1 MTLTDLSRHFTM
13 VLRFSLF
20 LTAEDAEM
28 GNRDKRGREKRKPK
42 KTAIQPAS
50 ASARPVPV
58 YTPAA
63 PAQQEQTDMAPVKI
77 P

>member
-1 MTLTDLSRHFTM
+1 
-13 VLRFSLF
+13 
-20 LTAEDAEM
+20 M

-42 KTAIQPAS
+42 KTPIKPAS

-58 YTPAA
+58 YKPATPAA
-63 PAQQEQTDMAPVKI
+63 PEQTDPALVKI

>member
-1 MTLTDLSRHFTM
+1 M

-42 KTAIQPAS
+42 KTAIKQAS
-50 ASARPVPV
+50 ASARPVPE
-58 YTPAA
+58 YKPAA
-63 PAQQEQTDMAPVKI
+63 PAQQEQTNSAPVKI